1 MIILDMNQ
9 ISVASLMMQLNMGKT
24 DVVDENMVRHMILN
38 SVRMYRTQF
47 IKDYGEIVLAWDSKH
62 YWRRDYFPHYKKNR
76 RKSRDKDGKDWES
89 IFNCLNKIKQE
100 LADYFPYK
108 HIEVHGA
115 EADDIIATLVKE
127 YPNEKIMIISG
138 DKDFIQLQ
146 KYSNVSQYSP
156 ILKKHVNGEDPADY
170 IRVHI
175 LKGDASD
182 GVPNVLSN
190 DDVFVEGLRQKPL
203 SKKKIEAWK
212 DGDFNGKIV
221 NDNVIRNY
229 ERNKTLIDLECI
241 PSEISANIKTT
252 FQEAKHGDK
261 SKLLTYFIENRLKE
275 LTDSIGDF

>member
-1 MIILDMNQ
+1 
-9 ISVASLMMQLNMGKT
+9 
-24 DVVDENMVRHMILN
+24 
-38 SVRMYRTQF
+38 MYRTQF
-47 IKDYGEIVLAWDSKH
+47 TKDYGEIVLAWDSKH

-100 LADYFPYK
+100 LKDVFPYK

-115 EADDIIATLVKE
+115 EADDIIATLVKT
-127 YPNEKIMIISG
+127 YPNEKVMIISG

-156 ILKKHVNGEDPADY
+156 ILKKHVNGEDPNDY

-212 DGDFNGKIV
+212 DGDFTGKIV

-229 ERNKTLIDLECI
+229 ERNKNLIDLECI
-241 PSEISANIKTT
+241 PSELSEKIKTT
-252 FQEAKHGDK
+252 FQEAKYGDK
-261 SKLLTYFIENRLKE
+261 SKMLTYFIENRLKE
-275 LTDSIGDF
+275 LTESIGDF

>member
-1 MIILDMNQ
+1 MNQ
-9 ISVASLMMQLNMGKT
+9 ISLASLMMDMNMRRSNT
-24 DVVDENMVRHMILN
+24 VDEGMVRHMILN
-38 SVRMYRTQF
+38 SIRMYRQQF
-47 IKDYGEIVLAWDSKH
+47 HNDYGEVVLTYDSKH
-62 YWRRDYFPHYKKNR
+62 YWRREIFPQYKAG
-76 RKSRDKDGKDWES
+76 RKKGRENDKKDWDA
-89 IFNCLNKIKQE
+89 IFNCLNKIKAE
-100 LADYFPYK
+100 FKENLPYK
-108 HIEVHGA
+108 YLEVYGA
-115 EADDIIATLVKE
+115 EADDIIATLCKN
-127 YPNEKIMIISG
+127 YSEKIMIISG

-212 DGDFNGKIV
+212 DGNFDGKIV

-241 PSEISANIKTT
+241 PNEISTNIKTT